1 MTLKEK
7 FEIPNCPICGGKHTH
22 ILLKYKIIKLLKS
35 KHAYKLKDK
44 IIKLLKGNSLRERPR
59 LERITHIFVCPVK
72 NEKFQV
78 SFKLYQESNNKIE
91 IESVGPLS
99 PNNEA
104 IYETGK
110 EILKISLSAPSDFL
124 KFMIIISTGGTTI
137 YLSYL
142 EFVQPENITISLSM
156 KVLSYAPLFFFFFS
170 TLVFILG
177 YFPKF
182 TRFSLDI
189 INDISQ
195 AYRQVINKRRKYVN
209 WGKALFLIGFF
220 LAISSI
226 VYFALYKIKMP

>member
-7 FEIPNCPICGGKHTH
+7 FEIPDCPICGGKHPH
-22 ILLKYKIIKLLKS
+22 MLLKFKIIKLRKS
-35 KHAYKLKDK
+35 KHTYKLKDK
-44 IIKLLKGNSLRERPR
+44 IIKMLKGNGLRERPR
-59 LERITHIFVCPVK
+59 SEIITHVFVCPVK

-78 SFKLYQESNNKIE
+78 SFKFYKESNNKIE
-91 IESVGPLS
+91 IVSVGPLS

-110 EILKISLSAPSDFL
+110 EILKISLRAPSDFL
-124 KFMIIISTGGTTI
+124 KFMIIISTSGATI

-142 EFVQPENITISLSM
+142 EFVRPENITMSSII

-177 YFPKF
+177 YFPRL
-182 TRFSLDI
+182 THFSLDI
-189 INDISQ
+189 ISDISQ
-195 AYRQVINKRRKYVN
+195 AYQQVINKRRKYVN
-209 WGKALFLIGFF
+209 WGKAFFLIGFF

-226 VYFALYKIKMP
+226 VYFLLFTK